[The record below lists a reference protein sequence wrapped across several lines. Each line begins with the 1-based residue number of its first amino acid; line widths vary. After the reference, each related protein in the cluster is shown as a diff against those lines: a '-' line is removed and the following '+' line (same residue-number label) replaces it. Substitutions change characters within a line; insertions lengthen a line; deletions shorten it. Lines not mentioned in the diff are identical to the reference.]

1 MTRFKRNKY
10 GKWKKENKYVVV
22 VKVGNEHF
30 VKYRCRNLL
39 KLCEFLDRK
48 WSDWRWFNVYDKHSK
63 LASYSKN
70 KRPTSHSVD
79 GHFFN

>member
-39 KLCEFLDRK
+39 KLCEFLDSK
-48 WSDWRWFNVYDKHSK
+48 WPSWRWFNVYDGKNK

-70 KRPTSHSVD
+70 RRPTSHSVD
-79 GHFFN
+79 GNFF